1 MSRYGQHRP
10 QGGIRGIPPY
20 TQKLIKR
27 LAIGN
32 TEENMNT
39 ENELIRMGFEE
50 SESAN
55 DLIEDMCEC
64 CGDAVQAHR
73 ARGYKVCLDCFHE
86 MGV

>member
-1 MSRYGQHRP
+1 
-10 QGGIRGIPPY
+10 
-20 TQKLIKR
+20 
-27 LAIGN
+27 
-32 TEENMNT
+32 MNT

-55 DLIEDMCEC
+55 DLLEDMCEC

-73 ARGYKVCLDCFHE
+73 ARGYNVCLDCYYE